1 MTHLV
6 VHQLH
11 KSFGGVKAVDN
22 VSFEVAPGELVA
34 LIGPNGAGKSTTFNV
49 INGQWSPDCGDV
61 LLEGRSLIGLTPQ
74 QVWRFGVGR
83 TFQTA
88 AVFGSMSVLENV
100 QTVLMSRDRR
110 FFDLFSKATGYQQ
123 AEALSLIEQVGLVE
137 MAHQRCQALAY
148 ADVKR
153 VELALALASAPRWLL
168 MDEPTAGMA
177 PAERQ
182 ALMTLTHALAKQQ
195 RIGVL
200 FTEHSM
206 DVVFGYAD
214 RILVMAQGRLI
225 AQGTPTEIQSNEQV
239 QSVYFGRQQPV
250 LVSAVLEGV
259 P

>member
-6 VHQLH
+6 VLQIH
-11 KSFGGVKAVDN
+11 KSFGGVKAVDD
-22 VSFEVAPGELVA
+22 VTFEVAPGEMVA

-49 INGQWSPDCGDV
+49 INGQLPPDSGDV
-61 LLEGRSLIGLTPQ
+61 RLDGRSLVGCSPQ
-74 QVWRFGVGR
+74 QIWRLGVGR

-110 FFDLFSKATGYQQ
+110 FFDLWSKATAYQRE
-123 AEALSLIEQVGLVE
+123 EAMTLIEQVGLAE
-137 MAHQRCQALAY
+137 MAHWGCQALAY

-182 ALMTLTHALAKQQ
+182 ALMTLAHALAKQ
-195 RIGVL
+195 RHIGVL

-225 AQGTPTEIQSNEQV
+225 AQGTPAEIQSNEQV
-239 QSVYFGRQQPV
+239 QAVYFGRKRPAIGGV
-250 LVSAVLEGV
+250 ALKGV

>member
-1 MTHLV
+1 
-6 VHQLH
+6 
-11 KSFGGVKAVDN
+11 
-22 VSFEVAPGELVA
+22 
-34 LIGPNGAGKSTTFNV
+34 
-49 INGQWSPDCGDV
+49 
-61 LLEGRSLIGLTPQ
+61 
-74 QVWRFGVGR
+74 
-83 TFQTA
+83 
-88 AVFGSMSVLENV
+88 
-100 QTVLMSRDRR
+100 
-110 FFDLFSKATGYQQ
+110 
-123 AEALSLIEQVGLVE
+123 
-137 MAHQRCQALAY
+137 
-148 ADVKR
+148 
-153 VELALALASAPRWLL
+153 